1 MLRTE
6 TIERD
11 TLELL
16 MALMQDEQLNY
27 FNLVGGSEFL
37 QFPIIS

>member
-11 TLELL
+11 TLKLL
-16 MALMQDEQLNY
+16 TALMQDEQLNHLKM
-27 FNLVGGSEFL
+27 FTSIF
-37 QFPIIS
+37 